1 MAARSDVSRRGFVT
15 GMSALGLGAAATA
28 ASQTGLLKTMTAKA
42 AETAVPESWDY
53 EYDIVVCG
61 AGGAGLLAALKANDE
76 GCKVIC
82 IDEAM
87 DDAAEEANLT
97 LLADAT
103 RASIA
108 KLQERGGEGFFLM
121 VEGAKIDY
129 AGHSRCLPG
138 SVIETLSFD
147 LAVAEALKFADTNGE
162 TLVIV
167 TADHETGGLVVVDG
181 DEHTGRVTGVYVS
194 DDHTPAMLPVF
205 AYGPGADKF
214 CGTYMNTEIARRIK
228 SLIK

>member
-1 MAARSDVSRRGFVT
+1 
-15 GMSALGLGAAATA
+15 
-28 ASQTGLLKTMTAKA
+28 
-42 AETAVPESWDY
+42 
-53 EYDIVVCG
+53 
-61 AGGAGLLAALKANDE
+61 
-76 GCKVIC
+76 
-82 IDEAM
+82 M
-87 DDAAEEANLT
+87 DDAAEETNLT

-108 KLQERGGEGFFLM
+108 KLQERGGDGFFLM

-138 SVIETLSFD
+138 SIIEMLSFD

-162 TLVIV
+162 TL
-167 TADHETGGLVVVDG
+167 
-181 DEHTGRVTGVYVS
+181 
-194 DDHTPAMLPVF
+194 AMLPVF